1 VSVDLLSGELTLTE
15 DKLEKL
21 KAFHRFL
28 FSNVL
33 RLEKDPMDYL
43 PLEGVCGYLVVPL
56 DVQG

>member
-15 DKLEKL
+15 DKLKKL